1 MPFTESGIQPDIIIN
16 PCCFVGHTKVSL
28 PNGITKQI
36 DQINVGDIVLTLD
49 FESNNVVETEV
60 IAFMDQ
66 GIKDVYELTFND
78 GTVIQCTS
86 DHKFWS
92 VEKKWIHASDI
103 KLDEDQF
110 IKHKQDDNTLS
121 YIKLVNYKYVS
132 KENVYDIGVKHSNHN
147 FLAEGTCVS
156 NCIPS
161 RMTIGQLFECV
172 FSKVASLRGEMID
185 ATPFNNF
192 DFNKITD
199 ELKSYGFNE
208 HGYEHLYCGMT
219 GKKILSK
226 IFIGPTFYLRL
237 KHMVQDKIHCLTM
250 DHDVLTKDGWINSG
264 DLNNSTKGISTL
276 NLSTN
281 QIEYQ
286 NPTEII
292 LYPSYNGLMY
302 DIKKIGQK
310 VTHDHRMLVS
320 VNNDSEYKLVKI
332 QDISYPVYFK
342 IENGSIKVDKKD
354 VQITEVSNEPVFC
367 LTVPN
372 QIFMVRRNG
381 ICSWTGNSRATGPR
395 QRLTRQPPEGG
406 KLTLVY

>member
-16 PCCFVGHTKVSL
+16 PCCFVGNTNVSL
-28 PNGITKQI
+28 PNGITKRI

-49 FESNNVVETEV
+49 FDSNNIVETEV
-60 IAFMDQ
+60 IAFIDQ

-78 GTVIQCTS
+78 GTIIQCTS

-92 VEKKWIHASDI
+92 VNKWIHASDI
-103 KLDEDQF
+103 KLNEDQF
-110 IKHKQDDNTLS
+110 IKHNQKDNTLD
-121 YIKLVNYKYVS
+121 YIELTDYKYVG

-147 FLAEGTCVS
+147 FFAEGTCVS

-192 DFNKITD
+192 DFNKITE

-250 DHDVLTKDGWINSG
+250 DHDVLTEKGWINGG
-264 DLNNSTKGISTL
+264 DLNNKTKGIATL
-276 NLSTN
+276 NLLTN
-281 QIEYQ
+281 EIEYQ
-286 NPTEII
+286 NPTQII
-292 LYPSYNGLMY
+292 LYPSYSGKMY
-302 DIKKIGQK
+302 EINKIGQK

-320 VNNDSEYKLVKI
+320 VDTVKYELVKI
-332 QDISYPVYFK
+332 QDIVYPVYFK
-342 IENGSIKVDKKD
+342 KNNGFILVEETD
-354 VQITEVSNEPVFC
+354 VQITEVSDEAVFC

-395 QRLTRQPPEGG
+395 QRLTRQPPEGR
-406 KLTLVY
+406 KLTLVH